1 MQKICGVSIHP
12 RYAGWFALRGVILF
26 RDVLV
31 PELEQKSPPDVVS
44 GDRLRVAL
52 LEQFNFHWKNWSF
65 RDIVP
70 AVAKYSPE
78 LQDYLTAPASERLKI
93 AAKIR
98 ENAKLTAG
106 DLSGSGHYW
115 STCGIYNM
123 LLLIVHNIIR

>member
-44 GDRLRVAL
+44 DDRLRVEL
-52 LEQFNFHWKNWSF
+52 LELFNFHWKNWSF

-70 AVAKYSPE
+70 AVAKYCQE
-78 LQDYLTAPASERLKI
+78 LQDYLTAPAAERPKI

-98 ENAKLTAG
+98 ENAKLTAA
-106 DLSGSGHYW
+106 DLIGSEHHW
-115 STCGIYNM
+115 RTCGIYSV
-123 LLLIVHNIIR
+123 LLLIVT

>member
-26 RDVLV
+26 KDVLV

-44 GDRLRVAL
+44 DDGLRVEL
-52 LEQFNFHWKNWSF
+52 LEQFNFHWRDWTF

-70 AVAKYSPE
+70 AVATYCQE
-78 LQDYLTAPASERLKI
+78 LRDYLIAPAAERQKI

-98 ENAKLTAG
+98 ENAKLTAD
-106 DLSGSGHYW
+106 DLNGSEH
-115 STCGIYNM
+115 
-123 LLLIVHNIIR
+123 H